1 MIRALALRACPL
13 LLPCIL
19 AGCEPSAPAPPP
31 ELPSLSGRTTIT
43 LPPGSSVALPLRLVV
58 VTFDGAPQVADP
70 PALLTDASSFVAH
83 LNAMYAKAPLR
94 FDLRALDHVTVP
106 WETWQSHVP
115 VRTLLP
121 PATDPHALTLY
132 VVPSLSNAKGE
143 PLNGMVL
150 GPHSLIV
157 SLNAS
162 LRAAGPSTAG
172 QPVVTEPVVRVSGH
186 LVGSLF
192 GLQVSQDPMNLM
204 ANGTTGT
211 ALSRDQLWSL
221 QVPTDLVER

>member
-1 MIRALALRACPL
+1 M
-13 LLPCIL
+13 
-19 AGCEPSAPAPPP
+19 
-31 ELPSLSGRTTIT
+31 T
-43 LPPGSSVALPLRLVV
+43 LPPGSSVVLPLRLVV
-58 VTFDGAPQVADP
+58 VTFDGAPQDEP
-70 PALLTDASSFVAH
+70 PALLMDAVSFVAH
-83 LNAMYAKAPLR
+83 LNAMYAGAPMR
-94 FDLRALDHVTVP
+94 FDLRAVEHATVP
-106 WETWQSHVP
+106 WDTWRAHVP

-132 VVPSLSNAKGE
+132 VVPSLSNARGDT
-143 PLNGMVL
+143 LNGMVL

-172 QPVVTEPVVRVSGH
+172 QPTVTEPVVRVSGH
-186 LVGSLF
+186 LVGSLL
-192 GLQVSQDPMNLM
+192 GLQLSRDPENLM

-211 ALSRDQLWSL
+211 GLSRDQLWSL